1 MYSAVCIFATCKSPA
16 TITEHLWVSGAVLT
30 AADTQRFTVTNVLQ
44 YRVEFKSC
52 WDTMLIK
59 VPNKGTNLGN
69 QNMSSQN
76 SPRLAWWLSR
86 DFNSYTYGVQ
96 YLNDMQPS
104 EAFTKGPT
112 MSLMAVRT
120 ITGFARLCHNL
131 ITIQM
136 IYNLELPYMIIH
148 VFFLARFSCIILY
161 IHFSTHWMLPD
172 SLFVTFGVSK
182 TGVPQNPWFLQ

>member
-1 MYSAVCIFATCKSPA
+1 MIQYDYNMYSAVCIFATCKSPA

-52 WDTMLIK
+52 WD
-59 VPNKGTNLGN
+59 
-69 QNMSSQN
+69 
-76 SPRLAWWLSR
+76 
-86 DFNSYTYGVQ
+86 TYGVQ